1 MSLQEV
7 VKEGDSEE
15 EVVKGRE
22 TDLKLTDVPEDM
34 REAVQGGSWKT
45 MEKSKKFRTQYDI
58 ARICGFVR
66 LSHASLGKSIAH
78 ASHPVE

>member
-45 MEKSKKFRTQYDI
+45 MEKSKEFRT
-58 ARICGFVR
+58 
-66 LSHASLGKSIAH
+66 
-78 ASHPVE
+78 

>member
-45 MEKSKKFRTQYDI
+45 MAKSKEFRTLYDI
-58 ARICGFVR
+58 IRACGFVR
-66 LSHASLGKSIAH
+66 LSHTSLGKSIAN
-78 ASHPVE
+78 ATLLN